1 MDERSI
7 EAFRSQ
13 VAQEP
18 YARKLGM
25 EPLEVKEGY
34 ARVQMRADPELANIF
49 GMCHG
54 GAIFSLMDEAFQVAC
69 NSHGTLA
76 VALHVGIS
84 YHAPPRMG
92 SRLVAEAYEVHRSRR
107 TGHYRIEVRDEQ
119 GQLIASCQAL
129 AFRKGSPLPFL
140 VQETP

>member
-1 MDERSI
+1 MDEHTMDV
-7 EAFRSQ
+7 FRVQ

-25 EPLEVKEGY
+25 ELLEVKEGY
-34 ARVQMRADPELANIF
+34 ARVRMQASPDSANIF
-49 GMCHG
+49 GLCHG

-76 VALHVGIS
+76 VALHVGVS

-92 SRLVAEAYEVHRSRR
+92 TQLVAEAHEIHRSRR

-129 AFRKGSPLPFL
+129 AYRKGGTLPFL
-140 VQETP
+140 E